1 MKDLLLWFGS
11 LLTLTG
17 LFGFTAV
24 SDDLRHPGELIAIS
38 AVLLFGIILIAVAIH
53 ARRTRVP
60 VPSHP
65 GLWFGAALILLGI
78 VGFGFVAD
86 DLSHVLEI
94 YISGAV
100 LLAGLILFAFSWRQ
114 RNLPSSR

>member
-1 MKDLLLWFGS
+1 MKDVVLWFGS
-11 LLTLTG
+11 LLALTG
-17 LFGFTAV
+17 LFGFITVA
-24 SDDLRHPGELIAIS
+24 DDLRHTGELV
-38 AVLLFGIILIAVAIH
+38 AVCAVFLFGVVLIALAVY
-53 ARRTRVP
+53 ARRAHVP
-60 VPSHP
+60 VPTHP

-86 DLSHVLEI
+86 DLSHVLEV

-100 LLAGLILFAFSWRQ
+100 LLAGLVLFAFSWRH